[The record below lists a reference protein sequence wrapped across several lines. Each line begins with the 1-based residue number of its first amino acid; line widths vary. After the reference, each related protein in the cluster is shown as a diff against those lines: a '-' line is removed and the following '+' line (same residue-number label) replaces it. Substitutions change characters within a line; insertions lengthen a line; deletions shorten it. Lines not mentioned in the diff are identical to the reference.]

1 MGNPQ
6 ETELTLA
13 FLAGLIEGEGCFS
26 VYRRLRTDGGRAR
39 NGGDP
44 TLNYKAHIA
53 ISNSDKRMIEDVHQI
68 LDSFQVGHYIQWHG
82 MGLKKGTINPVN
94 GRLAKAVRA
103 VGQINITGMKRC
115 QTFIPLVL
123 PYLRYKRDQ
132 AELMLQWIEYRLSI
146 PYASAISRRLT
157 TTYGD
162 YDEQVYLQM
171 RELKSAGSSTTTRE
185 SYSIRY
191 GSPDDGKI

>member
-39 NGGDP
+39 NGGAP
-44 TLNYKAHIA
+44 TLNYSAQIS
-53 ISNSDKRMIEDVHQI
+53 ISNSDARMIEDVHQI
-68 LDSFQVGHYIQWHG
+68 LDSFQIGHHIQWHG
-82 MGLKKGTINPVN
+82 VGLKKGSINPDTGKMV
-94 GRLAKAVRA
+94 KAVRA
-103 VGQINITGMKRC
+103 VCQINIGKMKRC

-123 PYLRYKRDQ
+123 PYLRYKKDQ

-146 PYASAISRRLT
+146 PYSSAISQRKT

-162 YDEQVYLQM
+162 YDDQVYRQM
-171 RELKSAGSSTTTRE
+171 HELKSAGSSTTTRE
-185 SYSIRY
+185 SYSTRY
-191 GSPDDGKI
+191 GLPDDGKI

>member
-26 VYRRLRTDGGRAR
+26 VHRRSRTDGGKAR
-39 NGGDP
+39 NGGEP

-53 ISNSDKRMIEDVHQI
+53 ISNSDGRMIEDVHQI
-68 LDSFQVGHYIQWHG
+68 LDSFQVGHYVQWHG
-82 MGLKKGTINPVN
+82 MGLKKGSINPHTGKMV
-94 GRLAKAVRA
+94 KAVRS
-103 VGQINITGMKRC
+103 VGQINIMGMKRC

-123 PYLRYKRDQ
+123 PYLRYKKDQ

-146 PYASAISRRLT
+146 PYASAISQRKA

-162 YDEQVYLQM
+162 YDDQVYRQM
-171 RELKSAGSSTTTRE
+171 HELKSAGSSTTTRE
-185 SYSIRY
+185 SHTTRY
-191 GSPDDGKI
+191 GLPDDGKI